1 MCVFCRGHM
10 ILMGAVVVACAAVLG
25 ISAACCRVPKTQVH
39 THYSLSSACVMPHVY
54 VLLLSVVGKRGGGG
68 QDALC
73 LQTSWSH
80 LLAACLQEALIA
92 IKTDTV
98 VHSIYRA
105 MIVLTQ

>member
-1 MCVFCRGHM
+1 M

-68 QDALC
+68 SGCTVPADQLVTPVGCVFAGSTDSNQD
-73 LQTSWSH
+73 
-80 LLAACLQEALIA
+80 
-92 IKTDTV
+92 
-98 VHSIYRA
+98 
-105 MIVLTQ
+105 